1 MLISLCVQKMATHG
15 VQLATEEE
23 ESYRK
28 RVNNLSQASHVLGMM
43 HQKFNGTQLVGF
55 WASLFGHLDSGDRLA
70 FNGQLVHELSLHKV
84 HNYETLHLWQV
95 KPSLKITKIS
105 WANLNILFDPQ
116 HPYTR
121 IYPWFL
127 DLDLHFPLS
136 DFLKSILL
144 CYNMAICNLSP
155 ATFRFITFFELLN
168 QWYGAY
174 LGIQEFRILH
184 ILMMSF
190 DDHYYFS
197 TRPSLV

>member
-1 MLISLCVQKMATHG
+1 MSSSSK
-15 VQLATEEE
+15 
-23 ESYRK
+23 
-28 RVNNLSQASHVLGMM
+28 
-43 HQKFNGTQLVGF
+43 GT
-55 WASLFGHLDSGDRLA
+55 
-70 FNGQLVHELSLHKV
+70 K
-84 HNYETLHLWQV
+84 
-95 KPSLKITKIS
+95 SLKNFPYSLPLTRVRTREEGQTFIENHQDLLGQSKVWCEPGQDIHAALTV
-105 WANLNILFDPQ
+105 LFDPQ

-127 DLDLHFPLS
+127 YLDLHFPLS

-144 CYNMAICNLSP
+144 CNNMAICNLSP